1 MSKKTNSS
9 NILKSIFKLN
19 WILKIHLN
27 NDELPGLK
35 KSRHYMRLAQYGVLE
50 FTVRPGY
57 SLCSSTGTVKEL
69 MFKKYFKVF
78 LVYQS

>member
-19 WILKIHLN
+19 CILKIHLN

-35 KSRHYMRLAQYGVLE
+35 KSRLYMRSIQNGVLE

-57 SLCSSTGTVKEL
+57 S
-69 MFKKYFKVF
+69 MFTYRDGKGINV
-78 LVYQS
+78 